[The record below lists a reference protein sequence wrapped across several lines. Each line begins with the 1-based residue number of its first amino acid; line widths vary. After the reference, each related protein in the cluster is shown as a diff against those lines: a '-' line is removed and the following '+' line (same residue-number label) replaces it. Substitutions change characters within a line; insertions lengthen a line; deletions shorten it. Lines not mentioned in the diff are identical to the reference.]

1 MGPSQ
6 KSRRL
11 VALVFGGLLAG
22 LALVACGGE
31 SGTPAERAMKSA
43 GGLPEDR
50 FPVGVRG
57 ETPAP
62 TGAVS
67 ADKAQEAGW
76 LKNAKPGEKMP
87 HDNDRASW

>member
-1 MGPSQ
+1 MSA
-6 KSRRL
+6 SRSRV
-11 VALVFGGLLAG
+11 VALVLGTLLAG
-22 LALVACGGE
+22 LALAACGGE

-50 FPVGVRG
+50 FPRGLRG
-57 ETPAP
+57 ETPAT

-76 LKNAKPGEKMP
+76 LKHAQPGDKPP
-87 HDNDRASW
+87 TDSDRSSL

>member
-1 MGPSQ
+1 MATSSP
-6 KSRRL
+6 KL
-11 VALVFGGLLAG
+11 LALVLGTALAG
-22 LALVACGGE
+22 LALAACGGE

-50 FPVGVRG
+50 FPHGVRG

-76 LKNAKPGEKMP
+76 LKHAAPGEKP
-87 HDNDRASW
+87 PTYGDRSSL

>member
-1 MGPSQ
+1 MSV
-6 KSRRL
+6 SRSRA
-11 VALVFGGLLAG
+11 VALVVGTVLAG
-22 LALVACGGE
+22 LALAACGGE

-50 FPVGVRG
+50 FPRGLRG
-57 ETPAP
+57 ETPAT

-76 LKNAKPGEKMP
+76 LKHAQPGEKP
-87 HDNDRASW
+87 PTESDRSSL